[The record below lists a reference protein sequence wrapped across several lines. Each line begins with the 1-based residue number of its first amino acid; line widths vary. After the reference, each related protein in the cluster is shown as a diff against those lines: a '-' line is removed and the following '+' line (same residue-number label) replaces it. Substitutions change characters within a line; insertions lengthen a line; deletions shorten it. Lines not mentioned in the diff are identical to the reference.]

1 MFFRAEE
8 SFSSSES
15 EEDDDA
21 VEGWSSYR
29 IDQQFSR
36 KLADNHCTVTET
48 LKRWGVFSFWKSIC
62 LEDEI
67 FGDASFFLWGGALA
81 VSFRA
86 DIFAMTGLE
95 WILLE
100 LKLLPMFHKQGFKI
114 HVYVEVKP
122 NLSFQPPIH
131 LLRKTWCVFLG
142 IFQFLLTM
150 FMPMYSVFRL
160 RKYLGFSL

>member
-86 DIFAMTGLE
+86 DIFCNDRSGMNIIGTETFTDVPQTRVQDSCICWSQAQPFISTTHTFAAKNMMCVS
-95 WILLE
+95 W
-100 LKLLPMFHKQGFKI
+100 
-114 HVYVEVKP
+114 
-122 NLSFQPPIH
+122 NLS
-131 LLRKTWCVFLG
+131 
-142 IFQFLLTM
+142 IFF
-150 FMPMYSVFRL
+150 
-160 RKYLGFSL
+160 